1 MLWMLM
7 TGVVVALLSP
17 AIHRLFKERGS
28 WILALLPAGILIY
41 CYTYLPAILQGEVIE
56 MTYAWVPQLGI
67 NFTFLVDGL
76 SLFFALLIAGF
87 GVIITLY
94 AGGYLKNHPQ
104 LGRFYLFLILFMLS
118 MLGVVL
124 SGNLVAMFVFW
135 ELTSLTS
142 YFLISFNHDK
152 LESRTAALQALL
164 VTVSGGLVMLVGF
177 ILLGIAGDSLVISDL
192 LSQHDTIVNSSLYF
206 FIIVFILVGAFTK
219 SAQFPFHFWLP
230 NAMAAPTPVSAY
242 LHSATMVKAGVFLV
256 ARLMPALGG
265 TAVWETSLMLFGGIT
280 MVLGAVLAMSY
291 TDLKKILA
299 YTTIS
304 SLGLLFLLLGI
315 GTAMAIQ
322 AAIIYLLAHALYKG
336 TLFMMAGNVD
346 HQTGSRDISKLSGL
360 RNVMPYTAGAGILAC
375 CSMAGLIPML
385 GFIGKEMLYESAL
398 HATDYSVILLTAI
411 IFSSVLLAAVAI
423 NIGYTLFFGGYKSP
437 QPQVK
442 EAPWS
447 MFTGSLL
454 LAVAGL
460 VLGIFPNWLV
470 QPFIYHAAVQVENNI
485 QVQELSLWHGFNLV
499 LLLSIVTLLLGYV
512 VYRFRL
518 TIKKLVQFIII
529 PESSGLAVKLNRLIK
544 RFLYVSLRITRF
556 TQNGLLRYYIGTIL
570 WVFIGLLLY
579 VLIAKNS
586 PLNLRQLYDSLTDFR
601 FYEEIICLVIVMG
614 IIKIFYTN
622 SRLTALAS
630 MGIAGYGLALVYII
644 FSAPDTAM
652 TQFLI
657 ETLTVVLFVL
667 VLHRLPY
674 FETLSVKA
682 RREGYLFLSITF
694 GAVMTYI
701 LLLVNSFPKHDELKN
716 FFGANSVPM
725 GHGRNIVNVI
735 LVDFR
740 ALDTLGESVVLAIAG
755 IGIFTLL
762 KLQSDKTSLL

>member
-7 TGVVVALLSP
+7 TGVGVALLSP
-17 AIHRLFKERGS
+17 TIHRLFKEHGS
-28 WILALLPAGILIY
+28 WILALLPAGIFIY
-41 CYTYLPAILQGEVIE
+41 CCTYLPAILQGEVIE
-56 MTYAWVPQLGI
+56 ITYAWVPQLGI

-94 AGGYLKNHPQ
+94 AGGYLKDHPQ
-104 LGRFYLFLILFMLS
+104 LGRFYLLLIVFMLS

-124 SGNLVAMFVFW
+124 SGNLIALFVFW
-135 ELTSLTS
+135 ELTSLSS

-177 ILLGIAGDSLVISDL
+177 ILLGSAGDSFLISDL
-192 LSQHDTIVNSSLYF
+192 LSRHDTIVNSSLYSL
-206 FIIVFILVGAFTK
+206 IVVFILVGAFTK

-265 TAVWETSLMLFGGIT
+265 TALWETSLMLIGGIT

-304 SLGLLFLLLGI
+304 SLGLLFLLFGI

-360 RNVMPYTAGAGILAC
+360 RKVMPYTAVAGILAC

-385 GFIGKEMLYESAL
+385 GFISKEMLYEAAL
-398 HATDYSVILLTAI
+398 HATDYSVILLSAI

-437 QPQVK
+437 EPQVK

-447 MFTGSLL
+447 MLTGMLL
-454 LAVAGL
+454 IAISGL
-460 VLGIFPNWLV
+460 ILGLLPNWLA
-470 QPFIYHAAVQVENNI
+470 QPLLYHAALQVVNDILVQ
-485 QVQELSLWHGFNLV
+485 QLSLWHGFNLV
-499 LLLSIVTLLLGYV
+499 LLLSILTLLVGYV
-512 VYRFRL
+512 AYRFRL
-518 TIKKLVQFIII
+518 TIKNLVQVIII
-529 PESSGLAVKLNRLIK
+529 PESSGLAVNLNRMIK

-556 TQNGLLRYYIGTIL
+556 TQNGLLRYYIATIL

-579 VLIAKNS
+579 VLLFKNS
-586 PLNLRQLYDSLTDFR
+586 PLQLRPLYDSLNDFR
-601 FYEEIICLVIVMG
+601 FYEEIICLVIVLG

-630 MGIAGYGLALVYII
+630 MGIAGYGLALIYII

-682 RREGYLFLSITF
+682 RREGFLFLAITF
-694 GAVMTYI
+694 GAIMTYI
-701 LLLVNSFPKHDELKN
+701 LLLVNSFPKQDELKN
-716 FFGANSVPM
+716 FFGDNSVPM

-740 ALDTLGESVVLAIAG
+740 ALDTLGEAVVLAIAG

-762 KLQSDKTSLL
+762 KLQSDKTSIQ

>member
-17 AIHRLFKERGS
+17 AIQRIFKGHGS
-28 WILALLPAGILIY
+28 WILSMLPAGIFIY
-41 CYTYLPAILQGEVIE
+41 YCTYLPAILHGEVIE
-56 MTYAWVPQLGI
+56 ITYAWVPQLGI

-94 AGGYLKNHPQ
+94 AGGYLKSHPQ

-124 SGNLVAMFVFW
+124 SGNLIALFVFW
-135 ELTSLTS
+135 ELTSLSS

-152 LESRTAALQALL
+152 PESRSAALQALL

-177 ILLGIAGDSLVISDL
+177 ILLGIAGDSLLISDL
-192 LSQHDTIVNSSLYF
+192 LSQHDTIVSSSFYSL
-206 FIIVFILVGAFTK
+206 IIIFILVGAFTK

-230 NAMAAPTPVSAY
+230 NAMAAPTPVSTY

-265 TAVWETSLMLFGGIT
+265 TVLWETLLMLIGGIT
-280 MVLGAVLAMSY
+280 MVLGAILAMSY

-315 GTAMAIQ
+315 GTALAIQ

-360 RNVMPYTAGAGILAC
+360 RKVMPFTTVAGILAC

-385 GFIGKEMLYESAL
+385 GFISKEMLYEAAL
-398 HATDYSVILLTAI
+398 HAIAYPVILLAAT
-411 IFSSVLLAAVAI
+411 IFSSVLVAAVAI

-437 QPQVK
+437 QLQVN

-447 MFTGSLL
+447 MIAGSLL
-454 LAVAGL
+454 LAVTGL
-460 VLGIFPNWLV
+460 VLGLFPNSLA
-470 QPFIYHAAVQVENNI
+470 QPLMYHAAVQI
-485 QVQELSLWHGFNLV
+485 VQDIRVQQLSLWHGFNLV

-512 VYRFRL
+512 AYRFRL
-518 TIKKLVQFIII
+518 AIKKLVQFIII
-529 PESSGLAVKLNRLIK
+529 PESSGLAVKLNRMIK

-579 VLIAKNS
+579 VLIVKNS
-586 PLNLRQLYDSLTDFR
+586 PLHLRPLYDSLHDFR

-614 IIKIFYTN
+614 IIKIFYTD

-630 MGIAGYGLALVYII
+630 MGIVGYGLALIYII

-682 RREGYLFLSITF
+682 RRGGYLFLSITF
-694 GAVMTYI
+694 GAIMTYI

-716 FFGANSVPM
+716 FFGENSVPM

-762 KLQSDKTSLL
+762 KLQSDKTSIE